1 MSAQQGRKP
10 VNLKGDLPAPFA
22 TPSVRNNATIVAKP
36 EGAALASPP
45 GFVVEEFMDMAGT
58 RPRFMMLGP
67 GNEILIS
74 DTSGNG
80 NVFVI
85 KDGVRIGAGTVV
97 GAGSLVLRD
106 LPDEVVAFGS
116 PATIVRSLRHAEA
129 AHR

>member
-1 MSAQQGRKP
+1 MRRPFVIVAIVLISAAAVSAQRGRKP

-67 GNEILIS
+67 GNEMVDRYRCELA
-74 DTSGNG
+74 
-80 NVFVI
+80 
-85 KDGVRIGAGTVV
+85 K
-97 GAGSLVLRD
+97 VL
-106 LPDEVVAFGS
+106 FS
-116 PATIVRSLRHAEA
+116 
-129 AHR
+129 